1 MTEEVTIDR
10 KLIDIFDEAYHL
22 YDSFEIRQ
30 DPTNSDSF
38 QTDIKKCIKL
48 FEDATRLVSLCGV
61 FSSNES
67 HEEIATN
74 DLRYLLLPF
83 FLAQLN
89 LKLCGSNRKHSVEIA
104 EIYYK

>member
-1 MTEEVTIDR
+1 MSEEVTIDR

-38 QTDIKKCIKL
+38 QNDIKKCIGL

-61 FSSNES
+61 FSANES
-67 HEEIATN
+67 HEEIATS

-83 FLAQLN
+83 FLAVLN
-89 LKLCGSNRKHSVEIA
+89 LKLCGSNRKHCVEVA